1 MKLFLSYTDSR
12 VVAMKST
19 GVATS
24 EPFNLSKN
32 CEDTITLLV
41 QWLNLKTGNLG
52 TNKSSINY

>member
-1 MKLFLSYTDSR
+1 
-12 VVAMKST
+12 MKST

-52 TNKSSINY
+52 KDNIVIND